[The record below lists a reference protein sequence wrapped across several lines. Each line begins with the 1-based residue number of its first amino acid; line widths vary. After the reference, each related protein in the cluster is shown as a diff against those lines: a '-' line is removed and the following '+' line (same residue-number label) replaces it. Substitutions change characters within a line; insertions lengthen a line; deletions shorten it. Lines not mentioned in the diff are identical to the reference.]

1 MFLILWFY
9 VYFFVLFLYML
20 YCFVSESVL
29 WKHLLNKPMTSST
42 DGEPQPVKSTT
53 AVKQSQPESK
63 KFTAESEAESKIS
76 AAAVMES
83 KREPERS
90 TDVKESLPEP
100 ERYTTPTKEPQTH
113 VNPHWLPCGLG
124 LGSLLYLTHMCF
136 GEASLVSRWT
146 VKSFPNTGPNPLM
159 WG

>member
-42 DGEPQPVKSTT
+42 DGEPHPVRSTT
-53 AVKQSQPESK
+53 GVEQAQPESK
-63 KFTAESEAESKIS
+63 KSTAESEAESNLS
-76 AAAVMES
+76 TAA
-83 KREPERS
+83 
-90 TDVKESLPEP
+90 VKESLPEP
-100 ERYTTPTKEPQTH
+100 ERSTTPTKEPQTH

>member
-1 MFLILWFY
+1 MYTFLFCFY
-9 VYFFVLFLYML
+9 ICFIALFLSL
-20 YCFVSESVL
+20 VL
-29 WKHLLNKPMTSST
+29 WKHLLNKPITSST

-83 KREPERS
+83 KREPERSS